1 MPRFAR
7 SLWQSLGLLA
17 LVVLAAAP
25 AEAAIR
31 LPKVFGS
38 HMVLQRDIELPFWG
52 WADPGEEVSVTLGDA
67 KVTAKADEAGK
78 WSLKLPKQKAGG
90 PHEIAVAGKNVVYLT
105 DVLVGDV
112 WVCSGQ
118 SNMEWPMTAT
128 KDAQKEIAAAK
139 YPKIRLFHIPK
150 TPAGKPVDDVAA
162 DWKACDP
169 ATVPSFS
176 AVAFFFGRELQ
187 KELDVPIGLINT
199 SWGGTRIEPWT
210 PPVGF
215 ESVENPAV
223 SKISKDVE
231 AVHAGFEKQKL
242 ALIDQM
248 EAWAAKSRKDVA
260 AGKEIQPPPAWP
272 GHPLANAG
280 APTGLYNGMVSPIV
294 PFGIRGA
301 IWYQG
306 ESNLSEGMLYHDK
319 MKALIGGWRK
329 VWNQGDFPF
338 LFVQLAPFRYG
349 NNSWEVIAGLWEA
362 QTATLAVPNT
372 GMAVTTDIGNLA
384 DIHPNNKQDV
394 GKRLALWALA
404 NTYGKK
410 DLVYFGPLYKSAK
423 PEGAAIRVSY
433 DFAKGLKTTDGA
445 APKWFE
451 VAGADGKYEPADAKI
466 DGESIVV
473 SSAKVSEPKS
483 VRYGWTESEK
493 PNLVNGA
500 DLPACPFRSATP
512 AAK

>member
-1 MPRFAR
+1 MR
-7 SLWQSLGLLA
+7 SVLWRAWPA
-17 LVVLAAAP
+17 LVAVAMAAAP
-25 AEAAIR
+25 QSLPAAVR

-38 HMVLQRDIELPFWG
+38 HMVLQRDVELPFWG
-52 WADPGEEVSVTLGDA
+52 WAEPGEEVSVALGET
-67 KVTAKADEAGK
+67 KVSTTADEKGK

-90 PHEIAVAGKNVVYLT
+90 PHEIAVAGKNVIYLT
-105 DVLVGDV
+105 DVLVGEV

-118 SNMEWPMTAT
+118 SNMEWPMTLT

-139 YPKIRLFHIPK
+139 YPRIRLFQITKNP
-150 TPAGKPVDDVAA
+150 TPKPVDDVTAE
-162 DWKACDP
+162 WKACEP
-169 ATVPSFS
+169 ASVASFS
-176 AVAFFFGRELQ
+176 AVAYFFGREIHQ
-187 KELDVPIGLINT
+187 ELDVPVGLIHP

-215 ESVENPAV
+215 EGVANPEV
-223 SKISKDVE
+223 SKLATFGE
-231 AVHAGFEKQKL
+231 TANAAYEKQKL
-242 ALIDQM
+242 AFVGQM
-248 EAWAAKSRKDVA
+248 EAWAAAARKA
-260 AGKEIQPPPAWP
+260 AEAGKEITPPPVWP
-272 GHPLANAG
+272 NNPMANPG
-280 APTGLYNGMVSPIV
+280 APTALYNGMVSPVV
-294 PFGIRGA
+294 PFAIRGA
-301 IWYQG
+301 LWYQG

-338 LFVQLAPFRYG
+338 LFVQLAPYRYG
-349 NNSWEVIAGLWEA
+349 NNSWDVIAGLWEA
-362 QTATLAVPNT
+362 QTATLSVPNT
-372 GMAVTTDIGNLA
+372 GMAVTTDIGNLG

-410 DLVYFGPLYKSAK
+410 DLVYFGPLFKSAK
-423 PEGAAIRVSY
+423 PEGSSIRVTY

-451 VAGADGKYEPADAKI
+451 VAGADGKFEAAEAKI
-466 DGESIVV
+466 DGDAVVV
-473 SSAKVSEPKS
+473 SSAKVAEPKN
-483 VRYGWTESEK
+483 VRYGWTESQT

-500 DLPACPFRSATP
+500 GLPACPFRSNPP